1 MIKKILK
8 KKKIKRVNLIFII
21 KKVNIIQIEQQWI
34 INFINNK

>member
-1 MIKKILK
+1 MLK
-8 KKKIKRVNLIFII
+8 KKKIKKVNLIFII

>member
-1 MIKKILK
+1 ML
-8 KKKIKRVNLIFII
+8 KKIKNKKVNLIFII

>member
-8 KKKIKRVNLIFII
+8 KKKIKKVNLIFII